1 MACRC
6 QVNVIQ
12 FFDYISEKVNLKL
25 VLIIFQLIFN
35 EHQVAIKRNIN
46 KLFIKIILSQN
57 LYSKISHLKYMKV
70 KKYHNDNDLRFQS
83 KKNF

>member
-25 VLIIFQLIFN
+25 LIIFQLIFN
-35 EHQVAIKRNIN
+35 EHQVAIKRSIN
-46 KLFIKIILSQN
+46 KLFIKIMSSSLKTVSQFSSSN
-57 LYSKISHLKYMKV
+57 
-70 KKYHNDNDLRFQS
+70 
-83 KKNF
+83 